1 MKKPL
6 SVVLSFLSVVT
17 LVVTL
22 VGAATAQGTLQ
33 EVKKKGVLVAGVLN
47 SVPPFGFVDKTGRIV
62 GFDVD
67 YVKAFADKLGV
78 KLKLVPV
85 TSRNRIPEL
94 MAGDIDIIAAMMVK
108 NPDREKLLDF
118 SDTYF
123 LTGQKFLAKKGTVR
137 SLKDLENK
145 TIGVRKGSVSEQTA
159 REVLSHSKIVPFD
172 NYILGLRAL
181 RDGEVD
187 AVTSDELILRSI
199 LSRFPN
205 GGYEIPA
212 IRISERP
219 HGFGIR
225 KGDESFLDFVNK
237 TILTM
242 EESGETAKIHSR
254 WFAPRET
261 VAHPAYGAIMRETDT
276 RARFLVMA
284 LKGVFWK
291 NAEVSVFDPA
301 GDFICKGNVKDIFE
315 DEIYVDVDKAKAGTV
330 TAGFVIAMSASNGET
345 RAFISAHQKLL
356 QSVKQHVRKD
366 EKKMEQNIKYQAQED
381 RKKREEEQFQIYM
394 KEMDNENEWW
404 QYNYPW

>member
-6 SVVLSFLSVVT
+6 SVVLSFLA
-17 LVVTL
+17 VVTL
-22 VGAATAQGTLQ
+22 VGAAAAQGTLQ
-33 EVKKKGVLVAGVLN
+33 EVKKKGVLVAGVFN
-47 SVPPFGFVDKTGRIV
+47 SVPPFGFVDKTGEIV

-67 YVKAFADKLGV
+67 YAKAFADKLGV

-85 TSRNRIPEL
+85 TSGDRIPEL
-94 MAGDIDIIAAMMVK
+94 LEGDIDIIAAMMVK

-123 LTGQKFLAKKGTVR
+123 LTGQKFLVKKGTVR
-137 SLKDLENK
+137 TLKDLQNK

-159 REVLSHSKIVPFD
+159 KEALPHSKIVPFD

-181 RDGEVD
+181 RNGEVD
-187 AVTSDELILRSI
+187 AVTSDELILRSL
-199 LSRFPN
+199 LSRIPH

-242 EESGETAKIHSR
+242 EESGETAKIYSK
-254 WFAPRET
+254 WFAPRAT
-261 VAHPAYGAIMRETDT
+261 VAHPAYGTIMRETDT

-301 GDFICKGNVKDIFE
+301 GDFICKGTVKDIFE

-330 TAGFVIAMSASNGET
+330 TAGFVIAMNASNEGT
-345 RAFISAHQKLL
+345 RAFISTNQKLL
-356 QSVKQHVRKD
+356 QAVKRHVRKD
-366 EKKMEQNIKYQAQED
+366 EKKMEQDIKLQARED
-381 RKKREEEQFQIYM
+381 RKKREEEQFQVYM
-394 KEMDNENEWW
+394 KEMDNENGWW
-404 QYNYPW
+404 RYNYPW